1 MGFFRFFTGSPLGII
16 VGVVSVLVL
25 IVIVFV
31 VVVGALAF
39 TGGPGPCTPGGGP
52 ITISATNS
60 DAFKTKWDALDAALD
75 AGSAASADFNES
87 EVTSRAQELDEA
99 EDTPFDDIRVCILSG
114 FGEGTA
120 KFGFLGLSTKV
131 KVKGT
136 MDLAGPHPVAQIDD
150 IEVGN
155 VPGFLT
161 SVVEG
166 LVEDAIDEAL
176 DNVDLKHTY
185 TPTLTEGNAK
195 IDGQP

>member
-1 MGFFRFFTGSPLGII
+1 MFSFFLRTWYGMFAGFFLILFIVFF
-16 VGVVSVLVL
+16 VLV
-25 IVIVFV
+25 IVMFL
-31 VVVGALAF
+31 LAI

-52 ITISATNS
+52 ISVSAANS
-60 DAFKTKWDALDAALD
+60 QSFKTKWDALDAALD
-75 AGSAASADFNES
+75 GGSAASTDFNES
-87 EVTSRAQELDEA
+87 EVTSRAQEFDEA
-99 EDTPFDDIRVCILSG
+99 EDTPFDDIRVCIHDG

-136 MDLAGPHPVAQIDD
+136 MELAGPHPVAQIDD
-150 IEVGN
+150 IKVGN

-176 DNVDLKHTY
+176 DKVDLKHPY
-185 TPTLTEGNAK
+185 VPTLSEGQAR